1 MGKQPPTARESVSQC
16 RSGCQSCASLCARS
30 ASAESMP
37 ITRASSSSSMLL
49 FRVND
54 LDDGTTKLHNG
65 SALRDESFQK
75 RIDLTMNGAELRL
88 RSAPRSELEQRI
100 EALGPWFHNM
110 NLAGIW
116 TAPDHFL
123 GDYP

>member
-1 MGKQPPTARESVSQC
+1 
-16 RSGCQSCASLCARS
+16 
-30 ASAESMP
+30 
-37 ITRASSSSSMLL
+37 MLL

-75 RIDLTMNGAELRL
+75 RIDSRMNGAETRL
-88 RSAPRSELEQRI
+88 RTVTRSELEERI

-110 NLAGIW
+110 NLAGVW
-116 TAPDHFL
+116 TAPGQGERIQDLTGFTPHVFAQGL
-123 GDYP
+123 VG